1 MAIAFVNKRRYQ
13 RKIMNTR
20 TKLFSFLNSLVLLTA
35 FFALG
40 QFAALSAQNKQT
52 EKGDELSIDRSLL
65 SNMVS
70 RPTQVTPLDRAI
82 DPSTYT
88 LGPGDELT
96 IFIWGNIQAQYS
108 LTITPEGK
116 LMVPTVGPLDLS
128 GMKLSEAKL
137 FVEQQIMEKYRNV
150 KITTDLTNLRN
161 FRVYVGGA
169 VKVPGV
175 YMANGATRVSE
186 IINMAGG
193 FAAEE
198 FKGNQ
203 WEHGEHAE
211 NKPVGV
217 ASHRNIILRHY
228 NTVADT
234 VDILRF
240 EISADLKY
248 DYKLNDGD
256 QIFVPLRE
264 RDINL
269 YGIFGGVRNPGYY
282 EYSYR
287 DSLKDL
293 IALGHGLALN
303 ADSAEAELV
312 RFDNDNKASHTII
325 IPLKEILTGKVPDVH
340 LLPDDRLYV
349 KTRNNYNDKQQVLVL
364 GEVKFPGFY
373 PIKPESTYITDVI
386 GDAGGFTSLA
396 SLPEAE
402 MTRFTSEEIKDRE
415 FERLKTMQVK
425 DMSDVEYEYF
435 KMKSRQKPGRVSV
448 NFVEL
453 FNGKKI
459 GNLKL
464 RDGDII
470 MVPKVSEVINVSG
483 EVASPGLLSYKPG
496 LSYIDYINQAGGF
509 SFRANQ
515 SQVRLIKGVTGEW
528 KKPGKKTKLDPG
540 DTILIPEK
548 KRINYLTTIKD
559 VMVFAGSLATVF
571 LVIKQAG
578 Q

>member
-1 MAIAFVNKRRYQ
+1 MNIRGTLSPIFSYLTLLIA
-13 RKIMNTR
+13 
-20 TKLFSFLNSLVLLTA
+20 LLVLGLSNN
-35 FFALG
+35 
-40 QFAALSAQNKQT
+40 LSAQYRKS
-52 EKGDELSIDRSLL
+52 EKADDLTIDRSML

-70 RPTQVTPLDRAI
+70 RPAQATPLDQPI
-82 DPSTYT
+82 DPKTYT

-116 LMVPTVGPLDLS
+116 LMVPTVGPLDMS
-128 GMKLSEAKL
+128 GMKLSDAKV
-137 FVEQQIMEKYRNV
+137 FIEQQIMEKYRNV
-150 KITTDLTNLRN
+150 RITTDLTSLRN

-169 VKVPGV
+169 VKIPGV

-186 IINMAGG
+186 IIGLAGG
-193 FAAEE
+193 FAMEE
-198 FKGNQ
+198 FKGTQ
-203 WEHGEHAE
+203 WEHRE
-211 NKPVGV
+211 NTEARPIGI
-217 ASHRNIILRHY
+217 ASHRNIILNHI
-228 NTVADT
+228 NGIADT

-240 EISADLKY
+240 EISADFKY
-248 DYKLNDGD
+248 DYKLSDGD

-264 RDINL
+264 KDINL
-269 YGIFGGVRNPGYY
+269 YGIFGGVRNPGFY

-293 IALGHGLALN
+293 LTLGHGLALN
-303 ADSAEAELV
+303 ADSAQAELV
-312 RFDNDNKASHTII
+312 RFDKDNKTSQTII
-325 IPLKEILTGKVPDVH
+325 LPLKEILIGQKSDLH
-340 LLPDDRLYV
+340 LLPDDRV
-349 KTRNNYNDKQQVLVL
+349 FIKTRSNFNEKQQVLVL
-364 GEVKFPGFY
+364 GEIKFPGFY
-373 PIKPESTYITDVI
+373 AIKPESTYITDVI
-386 GDAGGFTSLA
+386 NEAGGFTSLA

-435 KMKSRQKPGRVSV
+435 KMKSREKPGRVSV

-453 FNGKKI
+453 FGNKKV
-459 GNLKL
+459 GDLKL

-470 MVPKVSEVINVSG
+470 MIPRVSEVVTVSG
-483 EVASPGLLSYKPG
+483 EVASPGLLSYNPG
-496 LSYIDYINQAGGF
+496 FSYIDYINQAGGY
-509 SFRANQ
+509 SFRANK
-515 SQVRLIKGVTGEW
+515 SQVRLIKSVTGEW

-548 KRINYLTTIKD
+548 KRINYLSTIKD
-559 VMVFAGSLATVF
+559 AMVFAGSLATVY